1 MAAGP
6 PGPGNGFIFRSRT
19 TQDAELLQTEHE
31 LNRRFRSAPMSRRAR
46 LIGVAVLGGGM
57 VAGVVAKL
65 IADL

>member
-1 MAAGP
+1 
-6 PGPGNGFIFRSRT
+6 
-19 TQDAELLQTEHE
+19 
-31 LNRRFRSAPMSRRAR
+31 MSRRAR